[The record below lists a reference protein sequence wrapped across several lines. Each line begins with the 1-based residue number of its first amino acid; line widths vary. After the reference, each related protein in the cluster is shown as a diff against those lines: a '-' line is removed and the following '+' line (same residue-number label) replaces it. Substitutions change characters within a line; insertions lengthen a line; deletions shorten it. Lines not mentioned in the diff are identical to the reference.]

1 MIKLQRLDVA
11 SGYMELLKEV
21 DKLRFVIIVGAPGTV
36 NSDVSFSSQA
46 HQKLKASPRL
56 AIEPYRRLRS
66 LATAVKA
73 AQPAAEG
80 AAPHLVDHVEQQA
93 HTLYNSLKKGFES
106 DLNKTLDEM
115 NWPNKELKL
124 TGGLVARWTDQVET
138 LLDLQE
144 PDLHRQA
151 AEALGSSSAQDPTVL
166 LPLEVMVKPL
176 ELRFRYHFLGDKPTN
191 RLDKPE
197 YFLSHVLDLLDTHND
212 FILDYMQPILDQ
224 RSRTSDLDDTMYTD
238 AMSEFITALLPMVS
252 AKCLSL
258 LPQIS
263 ASPSL
268 LSHFV
273 HELMSFDTTLRDS
286 WAYTPVPRVLA
297 DWKGLTWS
305 MLTTHGYFA
314 TWLQVEKNFA
324 LERYRNIRDSP
335 ESNELDFDSTG
346 PGTTVPTKGAIRVN
360 DLLETVTDRYR
371 LLSSFSQK
379 LKFFI
384 DIQLA
389 IFDDYYQH
397 LRESH
402 QSYRVNSTIAGK
414 LVQNAGMTEDPS
426 TDVSGLKGL
435 QKLSKIFGS
444 AEYLERKMSDWSDDI
459 FFLELWDELQDRARR
474 NTGTNGLVGRDLSTK
489 EVASRT
495 SATIMNGSG
504 KDAEAETGD
513 GALFDETESAYRRLR
528 ILVENDMA
536 EALRSNVR
544 TTLRPYS
551 KVSGWA
557 SISTIVS
564 EASQL
569 SPSASLDATLQVLS
583 AQLGFLSTVL
593 AAAPLRR
600 ITRQV
605 CFEIQKDV
613 LESVIM
619 RHSFSSAGVAQLRR
633 DLMAV
638 EAVIDLSINAPGEA
652 QRCMKRLGDGL
663 LLLGL
668 PIKASQ
674 KETDQVSEDVEE
686 DAVIDGDATQPDM
699 SDENKTWSLWEVG
712 KLIFKSNDSARDVLA
727 ALRLDSLNVA
737 DARTILERRVELG
750 S

>member
-1 MIKLQRLDVA
+1 M
-11 SGYMELLKEV
+11 
-21 DKLRFVIIVGAPGTV
+21 
-36 NSDVSFSSQA
+36 FSSQA
-46 HQKLKASPRL
+46 SQQLKAAPRQ
-56 AIEPYRRLRS
+56 AIEPYRRLRA

-93 HTLYNSLKKGFES
+93 HTLYKSLKKGFDS
-106 DLNKTLDEM
+106 DFKKTLEEM

-124 TGGLVARWTDQVET
+124 TGDLIAKWTYQVET

-144 PDLHRQA
+144 PDLHRKA
-151 AEALGSSSAQDPTVL
+151 SENLDSSSTQDPTVL
-166 LPLEVMVKPL
+166 LPLEVLVKPL

-197 YFLSHVLDLLDTHND
+197 YFLSHMLDLLDAHND
-212 FILDYMQPILDQ
+212 FMLDYLQPILDQ
-224 RSRTSDLDDTMYTD
+224 RSRTTDLDDTIYTD
-238 AMSEFITALLPMVS
+238 ATSAFITALLPMVS

-263 ASPSL
+263 ANPSL
-268 LSHFV
+268 LSHFI

-286 WAYTPVPRVLA
+286 WAYTPLPQGLL

-305 MLTTHGYFA
+305 MLTIHGYFEA
-314 TWLQVEKNFA
+314 WLSVEKNFA
-324 LERYRNIRDSP
+324 LERYRNIRDSA

-346 PGTTVPTKGAIRVN
+346 PGTTIPTKGAIRVN

-379 LKFFI
+379 LRFLI

-402 QSYRVNSTIAGK
+402 QSYQVSSTIAGK
-414 LVQNAGMTEDPS
+414 LVQNAGRMDDPQ

-435 QKLSKIFGS
+435 QRLSKIFGS

-474 NTGTNGLVGRDLSTK
+474 NSGLNGSVGRDLSTK

-495 SATIMNGSG
+495 SATIVAAGG
-504 KDAEAETGD
+504 GDADAEIGD
-513 GALFDETESAYRRLR
+513 GALFDETESAYRGLR
-528 ILVENDMA
+528 ILVENEIT
-536 EALRSNVR
+536 EALRYNAR
-544 TTLRPYS
+544 TTLKPYT

-557 SISTIVS
+557 SISTTVS
-564 EASQL
+564 DVSQL
-569 SPSASLDATLQVLS
+569 SPSASLDATLQILS
-583 AQLGFLSTVL
+583 TQLGFLSTVM

-605 CFEIQKDV
+605 CLAIQKEV
-613 LESVIM
+613 LDNVVM
-619 RHSFSSAGVAQLRR
+619 RNSFSSAGVAQLQR
-633 DLMAV
+633 DFMAL
-638 EAVIDLSINAPGEA
+638 ETVIDSTIRTPGEA
-652 QRCMKRLGDGL
+652 KRCMKRLGDGL
-663 LLLGL
+663 ILLGL

-674 KETDQVSEDVEE
+674 KDADQGHEDDGWNFEEAEE
-686 DAVIDGDATQPDM
+686 DAIEDGDATPPEAH
-699 SDENKTWSLWEVG
+699 ENKVWSLWEVE
-712 KLIFKSNDSARDVLA
+712 KLVFKSNESARGVLA
-727 ALRLDSLNVA
+727 ALRLDSLNET
-737 DARTILERRVELG
+737 DARTILKRRIELG